1 MLTSQVFLRC
11 FKSDENGNEIP
22 GTTQYVS
29 VSEIADI
36 GPPIDEKGNV
46 TDNDG
51 ILYVYDGDHE
61 CYEQFGARD

>member
-51 ILYVYDGDHE
+51 LIYVYHRVDNCFE
-61 CYEQFGARD
+61 ELGARD